1 MHPAVF
7 IGLFILLGGLFALQE
22 WSSMR
27 LWGYHRAYLLTAL
40 EAWGVEYFLWGVLC
54 WLLWRWFGPQIQ
66 RASLACIITR
76 VLPASIVTSVAEE
89 MIWVAFFPNLP
100 LSHPHM
106 DYWHR
111 LSFELSGEMLD
122 NMVIFWC
129 AFGLF
134 RAIGYYRKFRENE
147 DTAAQLEVQLANA
160 KISALQMQL
169 NPHFL
174 FNTMNSISSLMRTDI
189 DAADTMLE
197 QLGSLLRITLER
209 GEAQFISLHDEMEF
223 IELYLAMQD
232 KRYVGRVQ
240 QSITIDPELYDALV
254 PAMILQ
260 PIVENAYAHGL
271 SKLVGSGILSI
282 EAHTEDNRV
291 RLSVLNS
298 GIGLGADPGK
308 RPGSQGL
315 GLANT
320 KGRLHLHYSEDQSFH
335 ICETDRD
342 KVLVT
347 LTFPLR
353 LSQNSAESITRF
365 GAQ

>member
-1 MHPAVF
+1 
-7 IGLFILLGGLFALQE
+7 
-22 WSSMR
+22 MR
-27 LWGYHRAYLLTAL
+27 LWGYRVHAVIVL
-40 EAWGVEYFLWGVLC
+40 EAWGLQYFLWGVLC
-54 WLLWRWFGPQIQ
+54 WFLWRWFGPQIQ
-66 RASLACIITR
+66 RASVVSIITR
-76 VLPASIVTSVAEE
+76 VLPLSIVASVAEE
-89 MIWVAFFPNLP
+89 MIWIPFFPNLP
-100 LSHPHM
+100 LNRPHM

-111 LSFELSGEMLD
+111 LSFQLSGELLD

-134 RAIGYYRKFRENE
+134 RAIGYYRKFREKE
-147 DTAAQLEVQLANA
+147 DAAAQLAVQLANA

-174 FNTMNSISSLMRTDI
+174 FNTMNSISSLMRIDI

-209 GEAQFISLHDEMEF
+209 GDAQFISLHDEMEF

-232 KRYVGRVQ
+232 KRYVGRIH
-240 QSITIDPELYDALV
+240 QSIAIDSALYDALV

-271 SKLVGSGILSI
+271 SKLEGNCILSI
-282 EAHTEDNRV
+282 EAHKEGNRV

-298 GIGLGADPGK
+298 GIGLSADAG
-308 RPGSQGL
+308 RRTGGQGV

-320 KGRLHLHYSEDQSFH
+320 RSRLRLHYGEDQDVH
-335 ICETDRD
+335 ICEVDGD

-347 LTFPLR
+347 LTIPLR
-353 LSQNSAESITRF
+353 ISRNSNESMTRF
-365 GAQ
+365 DAQ